1 MAHVLT
7 NGDYSVTVYGHF
19 APRYVRTDKNGT
31 KIYHDINC
39 PRCVGHGELDQWKFT
54 GRTCF
59 ACGGTGKRP
68 KPLTV
73 KVYTQEYWERLV
85 ARRKAKAAAEA
96 AANAP
101 SEEEL
106 KQREAEAQRQAE
118 EARRIC
124 WQLDGF
130 SRDGVG
136 YLYTGKTYNVR
147 EEIKAAG
154 GIWHYLLT
162 GWIAPVQLEGLK
174 GVKVER
180 VTVEDLSDNIGRLDP
195 DKCQAWK
202 K

>member
-1 MAHVLT
+1 MAHTLT
-7 NGDYSVTVYGHF
+7 NEGYSVTVFGNF
-19 APRYVRTDKNGT
+19 PPRYVRTDRNGT

-39 PRCVGHGELDQWKFT
+39 PRCGGAGESDNWWQT

-59 ACGGTGKRP
+59 ACGGTGKRA

-73 KVYTQEYWERLV
+73 KVYTQEYADKLD
-85 ARRKAKAAAEA
+85 ARRTAKAAAEA
-96 AANAP
+96 P

-106 KQREAEAQRQAE
+106 QQREAEAQRLAE
-118 EARRIC
+118 ESRRNC

-136 YLYTGKTYNVR
+136 YLYTGKTYKAR
-147 EEIKAAG
+147 EDIKAAG
-154 GIWHYLLT
+154 GVWHPLLT
-162 GWIAPVQLEGLK
+162 GWIAPEKVEGLK
-174 GVKVER
+174 GVKVEQ
-180 VTVEDLSDNIGRLDP
+180 VNAADLCCNIGRLDP